1 MLELR
6 SAEACALPEADRME
20 AATNFTKVM
29 HDLFGGDLR
38 DEYGRIFTCTE
49 AEAAAKLFRAFGYEG
64 TAETILASHIEMDCN
79 EFPMPHEPGNY

>member
-6 SAEACALPEADRME
+6 SAEACALPENDRLE
-20 AATNFTKVM
+20 AAANFTKVM
-29 HDLFGGDLR
+29 YDLFGGDLR

-64 TAETILASHIEMDCN
+64 TAETILASHKMMDCN
-79 EFPMPHEPGNY
+79 EHPLPHEPGNY